1 MTAAFMIVA
10 LLVLAAIPSVLY
22 LSVAKRESPV
32 ALAILAGI
40 PLVFVLYVAT
50 YVYFQGSEYAELTG
64 MRAWGWMRIMIVP
77 LLVLVAISVLY
88 LSVSKRKSPVTLGF
102 ILAGIHLAVV
112 LYVAHSYH
120 GSDFPGLDVL
130 LYLID
135 MPVSLLF
142 RSVAGFLR
150 LSSQSGG
157 FFFFVYSGVLGSAQ
171 YFLWGVILAWAF
183 AHLRENTKHA

>member
-1 MTAAFMIVA
+1 MTAGFMIVA

-22 LSVAKRESPV
+22 LSVAKR
-32 ALAILAGI
+32 
-40 PLVFVLYVAT
+40 
-50 YVYFQGSEYAELTG
+50 
-64 MRAWGWMRIMIVP
+64 
-77 LLVLVAISVLY
+77 
-88 LSVSKRKSPVTLGF
+88 KSLVTLGF

-120 GSDFPGLDVL
+120 GSEFPGLDVL

-157 FFFFVYSGVLGSAQ
+157 FFFFVYLGVLGSAQ

>member
-50 YVYFQGSEYAELTG
+50 YVYFQGSDYAGLTSMG
-64 MRAWGWMRIMIVP
+64 AWMWMRIMIVP

-112 LYVAHSYH
+112 LYAATYHS
-120 GSDFPGLDVL
+120 SSEFPGVDFL
-130 LYLID
+130 LYFID
-135 MPVSLLF
+135 MPISLGLLLLGRF
-142 RSVAGFLR
+142 LELHGWAGA
-150 LSSQSGG
+150 

-171 YFLWGVILAWAF
+171 YFLVGFLLARLF
-183 AHLRENTKHA
+183 AGRGISGTA